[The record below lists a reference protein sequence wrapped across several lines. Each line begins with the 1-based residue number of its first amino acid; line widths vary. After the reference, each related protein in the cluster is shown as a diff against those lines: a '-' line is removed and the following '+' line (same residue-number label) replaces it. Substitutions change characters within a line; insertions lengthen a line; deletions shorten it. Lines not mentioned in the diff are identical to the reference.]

1 MSSSSESPG
10 KSDGLVI
17 HARQGRHGLLGL
29 RELRTTQ
36 ARSPGGRAAPGATRG
51 QSPVTVP
58 AATVCE
64 NSLSANKH
72 EQGRGGGDT
81 KQHAVGALLLEPA
94 PPEVTVP
101 AQTRPLPAWQGPG
114 RPCPHHWALK
124 IVFFWMPKGGRKP
137 RENRLFGFVF
147 SSSKKKKNAKNQEG
161 KVQLVSSEQLRMSG
175 GGSQTEDRG
184 DRGPDRGRGEAR
196 QSAGV
201 RPWRSGPHERERGAQ
216 GDGTLAAHGSETQR
230 RRPWAAGSGRRGE
243 AGKRKE
249 VAVTPGSRGSRD
261 AQAGPY
267 LSRRQTRRRR
277 RGSG

>member
-147 SSSKKKKNAKNQEG
+147 SSSKKKKKCEEPRG
-161 KVQLVSSEQLRMSG
+161 KS
-175 GGSQTEDRG
+175 
-184 DRGPDRGRGEAR
+184 
-196 QSAGV
+196 SAGV
-201 RPWRSGPHERERGAQ
+201 LRATQDERGWVSDRGQRGQRPGQRQRGSQAECRGPTLEVRPPRERERG
-216 GDGTLAAHGSETQR
+216 T
-230 RRPWAAGSGRRGE
+230 GRRD
-243 AGKRKE
+243 
-249 VAVTPGSRGSRD
+249 PGCSR
-261 AQAGPY
+261 
-267 LSRRQTRRRR
+267 L
-277 RGSG
+277 

>member
-124 IVFFWMPKGGRKP
+124 IVFFWMPKRRKKAP
-137 RENRLFGFVF
+137 RKQAVWLCVF
-147 SSSKKKKNAKNQEG
+147 IFQKKKNAKNQEG

-201 RPWRSGPHERERGAQ
+201 RPWRSGPHGEREGHRETGPRLLTALKPKGGGRGQQEVGAV
-216 GDGTLAAHGSETQR
+216 GKL
-230 RRPWAAGSGRRGE
+230 GRKKKWR
-243 AGKRKE
+243 
-249 VAVTPGSRGSRD
+249 
-261 AQAGPY
+261 
-267 LSRRQTRRRR
+267 
-277 RGSG
+277 